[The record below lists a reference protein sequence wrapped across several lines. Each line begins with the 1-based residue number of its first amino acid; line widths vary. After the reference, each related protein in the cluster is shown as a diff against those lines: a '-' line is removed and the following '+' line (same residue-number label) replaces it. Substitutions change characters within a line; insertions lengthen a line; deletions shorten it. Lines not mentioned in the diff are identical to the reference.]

1 MTNEGVEWVCLS
13 FIREIFQ
20 GYLFCQFNI
29 GWYIS
34 IKYVCVYLNTLQFIG
49 NSDRRAAPPVKEH
62 AKSITKRTPAMR
74 PWKENGQRTCV
85 SSMSDGDFF
94 SSEQSY
100 IMPKAGCVKIT
111 LHQDDGTIKV
121 FREGLTLEAGEVI
134 DASK

>member
-1 MTNEGVEWVCLS
+1 MPFLALRGMCLC
-13 FIREIFQ
+13 I
-20 GYLFCQFNI
+20 LFEPS
-29 GWYIS
+29 S
-34 IKYVCVYLNTLQFIG
+34 IIG

-94 SSEQSY
+94 SSEQSH
-100 IMPKAGCVKIT
+100 IMPKAGSVKIT
-111 LHQDDGTIKV
+111 LHQADGTTKV
-121 FREGLTLEAGEVI
+121 LKDGLTLEAGEVI

>member
-1 MTNEGVEWVCLS
+1 M
-13 FIREIFQ
+13 
-20 GYLFCQFNI
+20 
-29 GWYIS
+29 
-34 IKYVCVYLNTLQFIG
+34 CVYLNTLKFIG

-111 LHQDDGTIKV
+111 LHQADGTIKV
-121 FREGLTLEAGEVI
+121 LREGLTLEAGEVI